1 LGEGLEDAVARLGRP
16 DAPTPSAG
24 ALSAVFT
31 RWEEIAGP
39 ALSRHVRPLRLS
51 GGVLV
56 VAADHPAWATQV
68 RALGTGLLARVGEV
82 SGQAPDRLEVTVRPL
97 PGAPRKRPGDGGVG

>member
-1 LGEGLEDAVARLGRP
+1 MARLGP
-16 DAPTPSAG
+16 AGVPPAPAAS
-24 ALSAVFT
+24 LSAVFS

-39 ALSRHVRPLRLS
+39 AVARHVRPVTLR

-68 RALGTGLLARVGEV
+68 RALGTGLLDRVGEV
-82 SGQAPDRLEVTVRPL
+82 SGRT
-97 PGAPRKRPGDGGVG
+97 